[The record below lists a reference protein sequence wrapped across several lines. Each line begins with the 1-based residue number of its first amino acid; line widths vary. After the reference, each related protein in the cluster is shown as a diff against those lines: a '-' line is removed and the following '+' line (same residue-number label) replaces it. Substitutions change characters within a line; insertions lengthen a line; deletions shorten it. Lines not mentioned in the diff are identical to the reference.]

1 LVRVRPGGTA
11 NVHLKSGQVEL
22 LCHELEIL
30 NRSDPLPFQL
40 DEHVSEEVRL
50 RFRYIDLRR
59 EEMRDRLLLRHRITR
74 AMRHYLDDAG
84 FVDIETPMLS
94 KATPEGA
101 RDYLVPSRT
110 HAGKF
115 FALPQSPQ
123 IYKQLLMIAGFDR
136 YYQIVRC
143 FRDED
148 LRADRQPEFTQLD
161 IETSFLDQ
169 KDIQVLMEGLVRHLF
184 KQVLNVD
191 LPNPLP
197 TMTYADAM
205 RRYGSD
211 KPDLR
216 VPLELVDVA
225 DLVKGCDFKVF
236 AGPAAD
242 PRGRV
247 TALCV
252 PQGGKLSRKE
262 IDDYTA
268 YVARYGAKGL
278 AYVKVNE
285 IAKGRDGLQS
295 PILKFLSDAAVA
307 GILERTSAR
316 DGDLIFF
323 GADSGKVV
331 SDALGALRLKVG
343 HDLKLVASGWRP
355 LWVVDFPMF
364 EYDPEA
370 RRWAAMH
377 HPFTSPVNLDYAA
390 LSASPGEA
398 LAKAY
403 DLVLNGSEIG
413 GGSVRI
419 HTQELQSVVF
429 DLLGISPEEART
441 KFGFLLDALKFG
453 APPHGGIAFG
463 LDRLAMLM
471 AGADSIRDVIAFP
484 KTQTAADLLMDAPT
498 EVSEAQLKELHIRV
512 RAPIKVESPLGPLEP
527 PQPAASP
534 VSARSSVRR
543 PESVLIVIY
552 TAAGEFLLLERRRPP
567 GFWQSVTG
575 SLEWGETADDA
586 ARRELIE
593 ETGITQGFLRNL
605 QWTQVFEILPSFGKT
620 YAPGITTN
628 LEHAFALKLLE
639 RVPVTLS
646 VKEHVQYRWASA
658 AEAVD
663 LVTSRTNLAV
673 IRQLR
678 H

>member
-1 LVRVRPGGTA
+1 MRTHYCGQVGDSLLGKVVTVAGWAHRRRDHGGVIFVDLRDREGLLQIVFNPDTPEVFAQAERVRNEFVLKVTGTVRPRPPGTV
-11 NVHLKSGQVEL
+11 NPNLKSGKVEL
-22 LCHELEIL
+22 LCQSLEIL
-30 NRSDPLPFQL
+30 NRSEPLPFQL
-40 DEHVSEEVRL
+40 DEQVSEEVRL

-59 EEMRDRLLLRHRITR
+59 EPMRERLLLRHRITR
-74 AMRHYLDDAG
+74 AMRRYLDDAG

-110 HAGKF
+110 HPGKF

-169 KDIQVLMEGLVRHLF
+169 GAIQEMMEGLVRFLF
-184 KQVLNVD
+184 KDVLAVD
-191 LPNPLP
+191 LPTPMPRL
-197 TMTYADAM
+197 TYAEAM

-225 DLVKGCDFKVF
+225 DLVRGCDFKVF

-242 PRGRV
+242 PAGRV
-247 TALCV
+247 TALRA
-252 PQGGKLSRKE
+252 PKGGQLSRKE

-268 YVARYGAKGL
+268 YVARFGARGL
-278 AYVKVNE
+278 AYIKVNE
-285 IAKGRDGLQS
+285 TAKGREGLQS
-295 PILKFLSDAAVA
+295 PILKFLSDAAVT
-307 GILERTSAR
+307 GILERTGAA

-323 GADSGKVV
+323 GADSAKVV
-331 SDALGALRLKVG
+331 SDALGALRLKLG
-343 HDLKLVASGWRP
+343 QDLGIAESGWRP

-364 EYDPEA
+364 EWDAEA
-370 RRWAAMH
+370 KRWAAMH
-377 HPFTSPVNLDYAA
+377 HPFTSPANLDPAA
-390 LSASPGEA
+390 LKARPGEA

-419 HTQELQSVVF
+419 HSQDLQSVVF
-429 DLLGISPEEART
+429 DLLGISPEEARL
-441 KFGFLLDALKFG
+441 KFGFLLDALKYG

-471 AGADSIRDVIAFP
+471 AGAESIRDVIAFP
-484 KTQTAADLLMDAPT
+484 KTQTAADPLMDAPT

-512 RAPIKVESPLGPLEP
+512 RVPPKVE
-527 PQPAASP
+527 
-534 VSARSSVRR
+534 
-543 PESVLIVIY
+543 
-552 TAAGEFLLLERRRPP
+552 
-567 GFWQSVTG
+567 
-575 SLEWGETADDA
+575 
-586 ARRELIE
+586 
-593 ETGITQGFLRNL
+593 
-605 QWTQVFEILPSFGKT
+605 
-620 YAPGITTN
+620 
-628 LEHAFALKLLE
+628 
-639 RVPVTLS
+639 
-646 VKEHVQYRWASA
+646 
-658 AEAVD
+658 
-663 LVTSRTNLAV
+663 
-673 IRQLR
+673 
-678 H
+678 

>member
-1 LVRVRPGGTA
+1 MRTHYCGHVGESLVGQVVTVAGWAHRRRDHGGVIFVDLRDREGLLQVVFDPDRAGVFATAERVRNEYVLRVSGLVRARPAGTA
-11 NVHLKSGQVEL
+11 NANLKSGQVEL
-22 LCHELEIL
+22 LCQDLEIL
-30 NRSDPLPFQL
+30 NRSEPLPFQL

-59 EEMRDRLLLRHRITR
+59 EEMRERLLLRHRITR

-169 KDIQVLMEGLVRHLF
+169 AAIQDLMEGLVRHLF

-191 LPNPLP
+191 LPKPLP
-197 TMTYADAM
+197 RMTYAEAM

-216 VPLELVDVA
+216 VPLELNDVA
-225 DLVKGCDFKVF
+225 DLVKDCDFKVF

-247 TALCV
+247 AALRV
-252 PQGGKLSRKE
+252 PLGGKLSRKE

-285 IAKGRDGLQS
+285 AAKGREGLQS
-295 PILKFLSDAAVA
+295 PILKFLSDAAIA
-307 GILERTSAR
+307 GILARTS
-316 DGDLIFF
+316 
-323 GADSGKVV
+323 
-331 SDALGALRLKVG
+331 
-343 HDLKLVASGWRP
+343 
-355 LWVVDFPMF
+355 
-364 EYDPEA
+364 
-370 RRWAAMH
+370 AMH

-390 LSASPGEA
+390 LAASPGEA

-429 DLLGISPEEART
+429 DLLGISPEEARA
-441 KFGFLLDALKFG
+441 KFGFLLDALKYG

-471 AGADSIRDVIAFP
+471 AGAESIRDVIAFP
-484 KTQTAADLLMDAPT
+484 KTQTAADPLMDAPT
-498 EVSEAQLKELHIRV
+498 EVSEAQLRELHIRI
-512 RAPIKVESPLGPLEP
+512 RAPIKVE
-527 PQPAASP
+527 
-534 VSARSSVRR
+534 
-543 PESVLIVIY
+543 
-552 TAAGEFLLLERRRPP
+552 
-567 GFWQSVTG
+567 
-575 SLEWGETADDA
+575 
-586 ARRELIE
+586 
-593 ETGITQGFLRNL
+593 
-605 QWTQVFEILPSFGKT
+605 
-620 YAPGITTN
+620 
-628 LEHAFALKLLE
+628 
-639 RVPVTLS
+639 
-646 VKEHVQYRWASA
+646 
-658 AEAVD
+658 
-663 LVTSRTNLAV
+663 
-673 IRQLR
+673 
-678 H
+678 